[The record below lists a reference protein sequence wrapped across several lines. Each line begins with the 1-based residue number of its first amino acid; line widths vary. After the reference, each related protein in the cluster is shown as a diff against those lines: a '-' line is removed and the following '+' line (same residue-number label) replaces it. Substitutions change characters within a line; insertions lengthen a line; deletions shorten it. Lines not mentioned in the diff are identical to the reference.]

1 MVTSDRLL
9 RRALLAQLRQ
19 APEFV
24 LPECGN
30 TDDPEATDVVV
41 STTSD
46 CPEGRVAEFTKD
58 GVSVVVLAAIP
69 RNDECRRYR
78 SAGASA
84 YIPMTADGVSLL
96 KEIRE
101 AVS

>member
-1 MVTSDRLL
+1 LL
-9 RRALLAQLRQ
+9 RRALVAQLRQ
-19 APEFV
+19 APDFE
-24 LPECGN
+24 LPELGGPM
-30 TDDPEATDVVV
+30 DGASASDVVV

-46 CPEGRVAEFTKD
+46 CPEGRVAEFARD
-58 GVSVVVLAAIP
+58 GVRVVVLAAIP
-69 RNDECRRYR
+69 RKEECRRYR